1 MQPAVVLAQET
12 NDVRGSERERMRQK
26 HKLGRYNRD
35 KNEQLWL
42 LHHIVQMTS
51 QDKVIQWNCQIVDC
65 KLKTFLT
72 SQLKLKPFYTLP
84 MKN

>member
-12 NDVRGSERERMRQK
+12 NDVRGSERERTK
-26 HKLGRYNRD
+26 HKPGRYDRD
-35 KNEQLWL
+35 KNKQLWT
-42 LHHIVQMTS
+42 LHQIVQMTS